1 MADEKRH
8 PRERMV
14 YSAVQLVRA
23 HGATGTGVRDVVE
36 HAGAPRGSFQH
47 YFPGGKDQLVGEA
60 VLWAADY
67 AAARAAAYRATAR
80 NPTPAGLFAHMV
92 KQWKKD
98 FAERGYERGCP
109 LMAAAADLVGG
120 DSAVTTQLRAAI
132 DRWERAIA
140 AELVAMGVPA
150 RRAARLA
157 TLMLSTLE
165 GAIMSARLRRDL
177 GPLNVVVAELAP
189 LLDSVLDSA
198 S

>member
-1 MADEKRH
+1 MADERH

-23 HGATGTGVRDVVE
+23 RGATGTGVRDVVE

-60 VLWAADY
+60 VRWAADY
-67 AAARAAAYRATAR
+67 AARRVVAYRTTAR
-80 NPTPAGLFAHMV
+80 HPTPAGLFTHMV
-92 KQWKKD
+92 KQWKQD
-98 FAERGYERGCP
+98 FTTRGYERGCP
-109 LMAAAADLVGG
+109 LMAAAADLASG
-120 DSAVTTQLRAAI
+120 DSEVTGQLRIAIDSWEAAI
-132 DRWERAIA
+132 AT
-140 AELVAMGVPA
+140 ELVAMGVPA
-150 RRAARLA
+150 RRAKRLA

-177 GPLNVVVAELAP
+177 GPLTTVAAELAP
-189 LLDSVLDSA
+189 LLDSA